1 MNDGTWYATRYS
13 MLDRRKQ
20 EHSLENAFKR
30 ISSSMREMSK
40 KRKIIE
46 KKMKEKEKIRRE
58 KRLILLS
65 SLYSVQNVGE

>member
-1 MNDGTWYATRYS
+1 MWWYTTRCS

-46 KKMKEKEKIRRE
+46 KKMKKKKIE
-58 KRLILLS
+58 QNVSFLLS
-65 SLYSVQNVGE
+65 L

>member
-1 MNDGTWYATRYS
+1 MNDGMWWYTTRCS

-46 KKMKEKEKIRRE
+46 KKMKKKKIE
-58 KRLILLS
+58 QNVSFLLS
-65 SLYSVQNVGE
+65 L

>member
-1 MNDGTWYATRYS
+1 

-46 KKMKEKEKIRRE
+46 KKMKEKEKNK
-58 KRLILLS
+58 KRKTSHFTFFIIKRTKCR
-65 SLYSVQNVGE
+65 

>member
-40 KRKIIE
+40 KKKDYRKEDERKRKNKKRKTSHFTFFII
-46 KKMKEKEKIRRE
+46 
-58 KRLILLS
+58 KRTKCR
-65 SLYSVQNVGE
+65 